1 MVFVY
6 YSMKTSVIILISL
19 FTTGMTA
26 NSYCDQQYQQLQT
39 ATIITLNKNVPLR
52 TLPSKLAV
60 ILIHYFT
67 SILNLLVFTKRSVGV
82 EENGVPLVF
91 TVILKQ
97 QMEDGQ

>member
-1 MVFVY
+1 
-6 YSMKTSVIILISL
+6 MKTSVIILISL

-39 ATIITLNKNVPLR
+39 AANNIRQKCSTNDISIKSCCDLNPLLSLR
-52 TLPSKLAV
+52 
-60 ILIHYFT
+60 H
-67 SILNLLVFTKRSVGV
+67 LLVSTKCSVGV